1 MSVRERDDVLLMFQ
15 KETNQRNNTSNKIL
29 WRRRLV
35 EGCAGIFEQF
45 MECDSVY
52 QMEKAPVF

>member
-1 MSVRERDDVLLMFQ
+1 MSVRKKEKRDDVLLMFQ

-45 MECDSVY
+45 MECDSV
-52 QMEKAPVF
+52 